1 MDYKI
6 CGFCSQMEIAM
17 DKSDNN
23 SLFYRVVALIDR
35 LSFNTEAD
43 NSEVLISDMDKKE
56 IDTLKTTLDR
66 ICNNLDS

>member
-1 MDYKI
+1 
-6 CGFCSQMEIAM
+6 MEIAM

-56 IDTLKTTLDR
+56 IYTLKTTLDR